1 MVGKAPLE
9 RLREQTSE
17 VSHSEVVS
25 WLLGSNNH
33 RPIRVCRPLSSLEA
47 YQVLSCYGII

>member
-33 RPIRVCRPLSSLEA
+33 HPIRVSAALLS
-47 YQVLSCYGII
+47 